1 MMKLL
6 LAALVSLGFSWHPVR
21 SGVWI
26 SESIMRHSGPLSVV
40 RAVAVRVTLSSHQL
54 SLAAPMAEDGAR
66 TIWTI
71 DSIPDDAVIALNTGQ
86 FSFGFP
92 WGWVVRNGEEIQ
104 PPGTG
109 ALGMALVVDS
119 SGKVSLVTS
128 SEIASRRGHVVNAF
142 QSYPALIVDGELP
155 WELRAPG
162 RGVDLTHRDSR
173 LAICTLDD
181 GSLVILLT
189 RFTALGN
196 AGSTL
201 PWGPTVP
208 EIAEHMLALGCRR
221 AMLLDG
227 GISSQLVVRNDD
239 GTLRRWPNWRP
250 VPLAMVIRPATLA
263 TGTALLRD
271 D

>member
-6 LAALVSLGFSWHPVR
+6 LAALASLGLSWQPVR
-21 SGVWI
+21 GGVWI
-26 SESIMRHSGPLSVV
+26 SESNMARSGPLSVV
-40 RAVAVRVTLSSHQL
+40 RAIAVRVSPSSNRL
-54 SLAAPMAEDGAR
+54 SLVAPRAEDGTR

-71 DSIPDDAVIALNTGQ
+71 DSIPEDAVVALNTGQ

-104 PPGTG
+104 LPGTG
-109 ALGMALVVDS
+109 SLGMALVVDS
-119 SGKVSLVTS
+119 GGAISLVTRD
-128 SEIASRRGHVVNAF
+128 EIASRRGHVVNAF

-162 RGVDLTHRDSR
+162 RGVDLTHRDTR
-173 LAICTLDD
+173 LAVCTLGD

-189 RFTALGN
+189 RFTALGS

-208 EIAEHMLALGCRR
+208 EIAEYMLAMGCKR

-227 GISSQLVVRNDD
+227 GISSQLAVRNND

-250 VPLAMVIRPATLA
+250 VPLAMVIRPV
-263 TGTALLRD
+263 RESPSP
-271 D
+271 